1 MRSYLRADLERF
13 LKAVNGSLRRRV
25 EVVVI
30 GGAAAVIHYGVAVG
44 TRDIDTWTTVGR
56 ELLPALE
63 RARRATGLQVP
74 FQKSGVADAP
84 FDFESRLQRALPE
97 LLRLLIRVP
106 ERHDLTL
113 MKVLRGDEQDLETI
127 TAMHRQSPLD
137 QDLLI
142 KRYREEMGATVIDPA
157 RLRSQFLVMIE
168 RLFPGAAEAVART
181 LRRRPRS

>member
-13 LKAVNGSLRRRV
+13 LKAVDGSLRRRV

-30 GGAAAVIHYGVAVG
+30 GGAAAGIHYGVAGG
-44 TRDIDTWTTVGR
+44 TRDIDTWTAVGR
-56 ELLPALE
+56 VLLPAVE
-63 RARRATGLQVP
+63 RARRATGLPVP

-84 FDFESRLQRALPE
+84 FDFESRLQRTLPE
-97 LLRLLIRVP
+97 LTRLVIMVP
-106 ERHDLTL
+106 ERHDLAL

-127 TAMHRQSPLD
+127 TAMHRQVPFD

-142 KRYREEMGATVIDPA
+142 ERYLEEMGAAVIDPG

-168 RLFPGAAEAVART
+168 RLFPEAAEALGRR